1 MKLEKKREKMVMKS
15 RIKKKN
21 QKEKLKR
28 KELKYNLVTSLTA
41 KCIFKFLNT

>member
-1 MKLEKKREKMVMKS
+1 MKS

-41 KCIFKFLNT
+41 TCIFRFLNT

>member
-1 MKLEKKREKMVMKS
+1 MKI

-21 QKEKLKR
+21 PKEKLKR

-41 KCIFKFLNT
+41 KCIFRFLNT

>member
-1 MKLEKKREKMVMKS
+1 MKLEKKRKKGHEKQNL
-15 RIKKKN
+15 KKN

-41 KCIFKFLNT
+41 KCIFRFLNT

>member
-1 MKLEKKREKMVMKS
+1 MKLEKKREKKVMKS

-41 KCIFKFLNT
+41 KCIFRFFNT